1 MEVFIDKE
9 CWDKIINYAKAAYH
23 TEKCEIGGMSVVTQ
37 DTDGDWLIQ
46 EPVILKQEIGGT
58 TCDLDKEE
66 LAKYYTQMAIKYKDI
81 NFRFC
86 WWHSHHTMSAFWSG
100 TDLSSIDEYGEG
112 ESDLSFALVVNL
124 KEEYKCRVSVWKPVE
139 IHQDVELN
147 ILNNTSNIVIPAE
160 ILTEVKAKCDT
171 RSITTTYNGNAK
183 QLSLV
188 NTHEID
194 GLNAKSKYN
203 WSNYN
208 LLQDDL
214 TLIDAPTQQETADF
228 EAKFEYAVSKIT
240 EYVRQVTIGDWPI
253 RKFKKAIKETNKQLD
268 PYGIQISELT
278 KKDLE
283 EFLEMNSE
291 PFELIET
298 DAKYADIV
306 DSITEM
312 WSYNSSYGGY
322 SI

>member
-1 MEVFIDKE
+1 MEVYIDKE

-37 DTDGDWLIQ
+37 DKDGDWLIQ

-66 LAKYYTQMAIKYKDI
+66 LAKYYTQMAVKYNKT

-100 TDLSSIDEYGEG
+100 TDISSIEEYGEG

-147 ILNNTSNIVIPAE
+147 IISNEPDVEIPLDIV
-160 ILTEVKAKCDT
+160 TEVKEKCET
-171 RSITTTYNGNAK
+171 RTYNHVGYSKTQNGNTT
-183 QLSLV
+183 LPLWD
-188 NTHEID
+188 NTR
-194 GLNAKSKYN
+194 NN
-203 WSNYN
+203 WGNYK
-208 LLQDDL
+208 LLEDDL
-214 TLIDAPTQQETADF
+214 TNVYVPSQEEVANF
-228 EAKFEYAVSKIT
+228 EAKYEYACMKAT
-240 EYVRQVTIGDWPI
+240 EFIRQVTIGDWSMH
-253 RKFKKAIKETNKQLD
+253 KFKKAIRETNKQIAS
-268 PYGIQISELT
+268 YGVEIEELN
-278 KKDLE
+278 KKELQ
-283 EFLEMNSE
+283 EFLEMDSA
-291 PFELIET
+291 PYELIVCDQKFT
-298 DAKYADIV
+298 DIADALMEV
-306 DSITEM
+306 Q
-312 WSYNSSYGGY
+312 SYNGGY